1 MVEILVS
8 TMDQKDCQ
16 SLVKKM
22 NITGGPW
29 VLKTHHLKL
38 KVQCNGS
45 QVDAIWWKNGN
56 FADTIG
62 DASQVDLAYT
72 MERDRYKGQE
82 KLLLGIQDLDLPGS
96 T

>member
-1 MVEILVS
+1 
-8 TMDQKDCQ
+8 
-16 SLVKKM
+16 
-22 NITGGPW
+22 
-29 VLKTHHLKL
+29 L
-38 KVQCNGS
+38 KVQCNDS
-45 QVDAIWWKNGN
+45 QVDAIWWKNAN